1 MNKAGTPIKKFSKG
15 VSKVEAFS
23 TGQKV
28 TGSSADQP
36 VFKPSRKTYR
46 YFRFQSFKYQLT
58 LEGILYILIV
68 GFAILTRFYELDA
81 RALHHDEGVHA
92 FYSWKYYIGDGYS
105 QEPWKHGPFVY
116 HITAA
121 FFWLFG
127 DSVYTGRA
135 PMALFGVLICLVP
148 LALRDQLG
156 RWGALSASFLLLIS
170 PMFLYY
176 SRFLREDIF
185 VAFATLGL
193 FTGLVRFISRPRAL
207 WWNCSMLSLAWLFC
221 TKEVSFFYLI
231 LFGGFLFG
239 WLSWQ
244 IAPRLLFII
253 GGYLG
258 GAGAV
263 FFLFIK
269 WFPPPPIP
277 FETVSGDVIV
287 TYIGSLVTHPIF
299 PTFILLAAGG
309 LGSIWLAF
317 YHVAASRRQFLLKI
331 DGTAASLRL
340 RAALFFPYQRP
351 GTVAYAVNYLSQ
363 NLKTTLVGLGLGF
376 SFYFIFYTGF
386 FTDIPQGSVGLFS
399 GLWYWMAQQGVAR
412 GNQPWFYYF
421 FMLPLYEP
429 LALIIGTLASG
440 LIIARALRYS
450 PGRGGYQPFNRGKTK
465 GKGKGKGKAKDKA
478 RATNP
483 ASPVPQPAAAVNAAP
498 EPEEL
503 TAQAK
508 VQAQAEL
515 AVRPGSSSP
524 DQINNTPGQEKGEAA
539 LHSGLEEKEELL
551 AGTGTGV
558 GMWGQQKALPD
569 QAGLPVNSLPGA
581 TGLIDGSG
589 IKYPYLRA
597 EIMSKGRSWRACAW
611 PGRLRSEPHPYFT
624 TLLLTFWAW
633 GGLGLYTWASEK
645 MPWLT
650 VQVILPFIL
659 LTAYLMDRVWGGLE
673 GYLAAEK
680 SRRIV
685 LGRLS
690 GRAFLGVLC
699 AGLVIIGFSLYIII
713 LQLTAT
719 ELKLNQEQPPVL
731 GCWLLLIPLGIGLIL
746 LTLAVRYNGLKVTLK
761 AILAVGFGLLGIF
774 LLHTG
779 FTYAFDHGDVAL
791 EMGIYTQTTPDV
803 IRVVRELDTVEIILV
818 DQLRTPI
825 LYDDDLRTP
834 LDFYL
839 RNYSSKK
846 RVVDYGSELT
856 SKPGPIT
863 TGKNASGSLNFEDY
877 LVIMVSDGK
886 ADSLSQS
893 QKKSLADN
901 YISRHYTFHNW
912 FEESQ
917 YRDFDGAASIQI
929 NFLTGKSSKSTV
941 RDQNNTVILN
951 QSEIISQE
959 RLQQITGLPGV
970 LDKIY
975 DANGGNSSLLHLQ
988 QAAQSLYQLRTPG
1001 DFSRLWRYVMFR
1013 EQFKPLG
1020 RREWTLYIRKDIAG
1034 LWRQYAD
1041 LVDFPISGS

>member
-1 MNKAGTPIKKFSKG
+1 MNRAATPIDKNSKG
-15 VSKVEAFS
+15 VNKVEPFSPGRKTTRIS
-23 TGQKV
+23 TGRV
-28 TGSSADQP
+28 SLEP
-36 VFKPSRKTYR
+36 FHNNHRH
-46 YFRFQSFKYQLT
+46 FRFQSFKYQLT
-58 LEGILYILIV
+58 LEGSLYILIV
-68 GFAILTRFYELDA
+68 GIAILTRFYDLDA

-92 FYSWKYYIGDGYS
+92 YYSWKYYIGDGYS

-116 HITAA
+116 HIAAA

-148 LALRDQLG
+148 LALRNQLG
-156 RWGALSASFLLLIS
+156 RWGALTASFLLLIS

-176 SRFLREDIF
+176 SRFMREDIF
-185 VAFATLGL
+185 VAFSTLGL
-193 FTGLVRFISRPRAL
+193 FTGLVRFVARPGAM

-239 WLSWQ
+239 WLCWQ

-253 GGYLG
+253 GGYLLA
-258 GAGAV
+258 AGVV
-263 FFLFIK
+263 FLLVIR

-277 FETVSGDVIV
+277 FDTVSGDIILSYV
-287 TYIGSLVTHPIF
+287 GSLVSNPIF
-299 PTFILLAAGG
+299 ATFILLGAGG
-309 LGSIWLAF
+309 AGLIWFAF
-317 YHVAASRRQFLLKI
+317 FNVAANRRQFLLKG
-331 DGTAASLRL
+331 DETGTGMGLW
-340 RAALFFPYQRP
+340 AALFRPYQRP
-351 GTVAYAVNYLSQ
+351 GSVAYAVNYLGR
-363 NLKTTLVGLGLGF
+363 NPKTALVGLGLAF

-429 LALIIGTLASG
+429 LALIFGTLSSG
-440 LIIARALRYS
+440 LIIARAIGYS
-450 PGRGGYQPFNRGKTK
+450 PGRGRNQLFTR
-465 GKGKGKGKAKDKA
+465 GKGKVKHKLIAANSAKI
-478 RATNP
+478 
-483 ASPVPQPAAAVNAAP
+483 VLQPAATVNSSAA
-498 EPEEL
+498 PEEL
-503 TAQAK
+503 TEETK
-508 VQAQAEL
+508 VQAEPAVIL
-515 AVRPGSSSP
+515 AASP
-524 DQINNTPGQEKGEAA
+524 SERTNNTFLEENGEAA
-539 LHSGLEEKEELL
+539 PGSPVKEELT
-551 AGTGTGV
+551 AGTQTG
-558 GMWGQQKALPD
+558 GERWGQAHHKAQAV
-569 QAGLPVNSLPGA
+569 QAGLSANSFPFNGGLE
-581 TGLIDGSG
+581 TG
-589 IKYPYLRA
+589 
-597 EIMSKGRSWRACAW
+597 EINSPDSAASVKNQDRLGRACAW
-611 PGRLRSEPHPYFT
+611 PGHLRSEPHPYFNF
-624 TLLLTFWAW
+624 LLLTFWAW

-650 VQVILPFIL
+650 VQVVLPFIL
-659 LTAYLMDRVWGGLE
+659 LTAYLMDRVWSGLE
-673 GYLAAEK
+673 EYLAAEK

-685 LGRLS
+685 VGRLS
-690 GRAFLGVLC
+690 GRAFLGLFTG
-699 AGLVIIGFSLYIII
+699 GLVLTGFSLYMVT

-719 ELKLNQEQPPVL
+719 EVKLNQDGPPVL
-731 GCWLLLIPLGIGLIL
+731 GWWLLSIPIGIGLIL
-746 LTLAVRYNGLKVTLK
+746 LILAVRYTGLKVALK
-761 AILAVGFGLLGIF
+761 AMLAVGFSLLCIF

-803 IRVVRELDTVEIILV
+803 IRVVRELDTVEIMLP
-818 DQLRTPI
+818 DQQRTPV
-825 LYDDDLRTP
+825 LYDENLRTP

-846 RVVDYGSELT
+846 RVADYGSELT

-886 ADSLSQS
+886 ADSLGQS

-901 YISRHYTFHNW
+901 YISRHYTFHYW

-941 RDQNNTVILN
+941 RDVNNTIILN

-959 RLQQITGLPGV
+959 RLQQIAGLSGV
-970 LDKIY
+970 LDKVY

-1013 EQFKPLG
+1013 EQFEPLG

-1041 LVDFPISGS
+1041 LVDFPIRGS